1 MHAHRFAAAIVAAT
15 LMFTVSAQRVSA
27 DFSGPYTFAPDD
39 GLYTS
44 SRLPSGSFTMSVGTW
59 TLSGTISPNWENGY
73 MIAQASEFRFDT
85 GPAKMDGNVFEEI
98 SLTHTIAA
106 SGILSFDYSV
116 SLGSPYSPSSG
127 DVAGYK
133 INGQLTVLPAGTGTV
148 SVAANQG
155 DLFGFYLYAGP
166 ECVNCQPAWGSQ
178 SMIDVTNFSAPV
190 PEPTTTALLLCS
202 GLGVAL
208 FRARRKLTGSGRV
221 DVDLC
226 DQPLRKF

>member
-1 MHAHRFAAAIVAAT
+1 MRVYRFTFLVVAILTLILSEHRA
-15 LMFTVSAQRVSA
+15 SA
-27 DFSGPYTFAPDD
+27 DFSGLYTFAPDD
-39 GLYTS
+39 GLYTP
-44 SRLPSGSFTMSVGTW
+44 SRLPTGSFTMSVGTW

-73 MIAQASEFRFDT
+73 MIAQTSEFRFDT
-85 GPAKMDGNVFEEI
+85 GPAKMDGNFFEEI

-148 SVAANQG
+148 SVAVNQD

-166 ECVNCQPAWGSQ
+166 ECATCQPAWGSQ
-178 SMIDVTNFSAPV
+178 SMLDVTNFSAPV
-190 PEPTTTALLLCS
+190 PEPATTIFLLC
-202 GLGVAL
+202 GGAGVAL
-208 FRARRKLTGSGRV
+208 NRARYRS
-221 DVDLC
+221 C
-226 DQPLRKF
+226 DRRD

>member
-1 MHAHRFAAAIVAAT
+1 MSAYRLAFLFLVLTVFARNA
-15 LMFTVSAQRVSA
+15 SA

-39 GLYTS
+39 GLYTP
-44 SRLPSGSFTMSVGTW
+44 SRLPTGSFTMPVGTW

-73 MIAQASEFRFDT
+73 MIAQANEFRFDT
-85 GPAKMDGNVFEEI
+85 GPAKMDGNFFEEI

-148 SVAANQG
+148 SVAVNQG
-155 DLFGFYLYAGP
+155 DVFGFYLYAGP
-166 ECVNCQPAWGSQ
+166 ECVTCQPAWGSQ
-178 SMIDVTNFSAPV
+178 SMLDVTNFSAPV
-190 PEPTTTALLLCS
+190 PEPATVALLLCGA
-202 GLGVAL
+202 GLAL
-208 FRARRKLTGSGRV
+208 SRVRAREV
-221 DVDLC
+221 VDLR
-226 DQPLRKF
+226 DQQLRRF